1 MMGPRL
7 GAAQRGQGL
16 LEFALILPLFL
27 LLLFGI
33 IEFAIINVSIGSF
46 NFATQD
52 AARYGA
58 IIGPTPTVPDSDTI
72 MLTTI
77 IEPRINQIVAAQLV
91 SVEIFKA
98 TESGACAG
106 GPACPTEDFYNAQT
120 QSWTDNWPPASR
132 NDQLISGDYLGVRIT
147 YTYTYITAFFAT
159 LSPSIT
165 LTAES
170 VQRVEPQEYTKRH
183 AQPII
188 ASAVTGRHAAR
199 EWAFT
204 SLFARLLEQTPI
216 GWITNHTLQH
226 QSATDART
234 IARTIALAPG
244 GGYVGNRTTCFA
256 VRTSAQSD

>member
-1 MMGPRL
+1 MGPKS

-58 IIGPTPTVPDSDTI
+58 IIGPTPTIPDSDTT

-91 SVEIFKA
+91 SIEIFKA
-98 TESGACAG
+98 TESGACFG
-106 GPACPTEDFYNAQT
+106 GPANFPCSTEDFYNAQT
-120 QSWTDNWPPASR
+120 QTWTYGWPASVR
-132 NDQLISGDYLGVRIT
+132 NDQLITGDYLGVRIT

-183 AQPII
+183 APPII

-216 GWITNHTLQH
+216 GWITNHTLKH
-226 QSATDART
+226 QSTTDART
-234 IARTIALAPG
+234 IALAQG
-244 GGYVGNRTTCFA
+244 DGYVGNRTTCLA
-256 VRTSAQSD
+256 VRSSARSD

>member
-1 MMGPRL
+1 MRL
-7 GAAQRGQGL
+7 GSRAAQRGQGL

-58 IIGPTPTVPDSDTI
+58 IVGPTDPNSDTT

-91 SVEIFKA
+91 SIEIFKA
-98 TESGACAG
+98 TESGACFG
-106 GPACPTEDFYNAQT
+106 GSGAFPCSTEDSYNAQT
-120 QSWTDNWPPASR
+120 QLWTYGWPATVR
-132 NDQLISGDYLGVRIT
+132 NDQLIVGDYLGVRIT

-159 LSPSIT
+159 LSPTIT

-183 AQPII
+183 TQPAVAD
-188 ASAVTGRHAAR
+188 ASPALPTAR
-199 EWAFT
+199 EWESA
-204 SLFARLLEQTPI
+204 SPFARLLDNTSM
-216 GWITNHTLQH
+216 GWIINHAH
-226 QSATDART
+226 EDVKPAQSRA
-234 IARTIALAPG
+234 IALADR
-244 GGYVGNRTTCFA
+244 GGYVGNRSTDLA
-256 VRTSAQSD
+256 ARTLPPPR